1 MTGQSYRS
9 FLNTLEEKGD
19 RIRFDK
25 ELEPLANMAIERC
38 RMRF

>member
-1 MTGQSYRS
+1 MTDQSYRF

-19 RIRFDK
+19 LIRFDK
-25 ELEPLANMAIERC
+25 DVEPLANTAIERC